1 VADSDH
7 LALAE
12 GDDAQLW
19 SRGQFL
25 RASAG
30 LFVAGAASLW
40 LRPQIVD
47 AARAVFG
54 SPVEHGLVHLY
65 QYDFFFVPNYMTWRV
80 GTPLTVRLHNMSTT
94 RWHEW
99 QMGRTIYL
107 ESSVLG
113 VQTANA
119 WKTDFWDG
127 VHVTLSN
134 VFGMDN
140 FAPNEAIVTYIGP
153 KGPYQITPGGDF
165 SPTLKPGG
173 HVDISFVVPNK
184 PGMWEYGCF
193 IQSDVHYRLGM
204 RGRVNI
210 LPA

>member
-1 VADSDH
+1 MPGRRGAASRRRPPGTRMREGGWPVADSDR

-80 GTPLTVRLHNMSTT
+80 GTPLTV
-94 RWHEW
+94 
-99 QMGRTIYL
+99 
-107 ESSVLG
+107 
-113 VQTANA
+113 
-119 WKTDFWDG
+119 
-127 VHVTLSN
+127 
-134 VFGMDN
+134 
-140 FAPNEAIVTYIGP
+140 
-153 KGPYQITPGGDF
+153 
-165 SPTLKPGG
+165 
-173 HVDISFVVPNK
+173 
-184 PGMWEYGCF
+184 
-193 IQSDVHYRLGM
+193 
-204 RGRVNI
+204 
-210 LPA
+210 